1 MTPEAP
7 RAGDDAA
14 VDARPLDAAEV
25 ERLRAETPGC
35 AHVTHFNHAGS
46 SLPPGVVVETVVGH
60 LRREAEIGGYEA
72 ADEAAERLGAVYGSL
87 ARLLNAES
95 EDIAIVENATRAWDL
110 VFYAIP
116 FAPGDRILTSVSE
129 YGSNVIAFLQVAGR
143 GIKVEV
149 VPNDASGQL
158 DVEELARRMD
168 DRVKLVAVSHMP
180 TNGGLLQPAAAIGE
194 VVRGSGAIY
203 LLDACQTAGQVP
215 LHVEE
220 IGCDFLTA
228 SARKYLRG
236 PRGIGFLYAGQ
247 PWRTRLT
254 PPFLDMRAAE
264 LVATDRYQVRDDARR
279 FENWESSIANVL
291 GMGAAV
297 DYALEIG
304 LDRIW
309 VTVRRRAETL
319 RAVLTA
325 LPGDRVA
332 VHDLGAERGGIVSFT
347 VEGWDAEAIKGELRS
362 RAINVSVTG
371 ISSTRSD
378 MEARGLDQMVR
389 ASVHYLT
396 TDEDIERLGGAIGA
410 LAPGNAPP
418 PGGRV

>member
-1 MTPEAP
+1 MGDGPAA
-7 RAGDDAA
+7 AGPSVPVA
-14 VDARPLDAAEV
+14 PLDASEV
-25 ERLRAETPGC
+25 ARFRAETPGC

-46 SLPPGVVVETVVGH
+46 SLPPAIVVDTVVGH
-60 LRREAEIGGYEA
+60 LHREAEIGGYEA
-72 ADEAAERLGAVYGSL
+72 ADEAADSLAAVYRSV
-87 ARLLNAES
+87 ARLLGAAP

-116 FAPGDRILTSVSE
+116 FRPGDRILTSVSE
-129 YGSNVIAFLQVAGR
+129 YGSNVIAFLQVAQR
-143 GIKVEV
+143 GVEVEV

-158 DVEELARRMD
+158 SVDALGRMMD

-180 TNGGLLQPAAAIGE
+180 TNGGLLQPAAVIGD
-194 VVRGSGAIY
+194 VVRGSEAIY

-215 LHVEE
+215 LDVRA

-264 LVATDRYQVRDDARR
+264 LVAADRFEVRDDARR

-291 GMGAAV
+291 GMGVAV
-297 DYALEIG
+297 DYALDIG

-309 VTVRRRAETL
+309 ATVRDRGETL
-319 RAVLTA
+319 RAALA
-325 LPGDRVA
+325 NLPGDRVA
-332 VHDLGAERGGIVSFT
+332 THDLGAERGGIVSLT
-347 VEGWDAEAIKGELRS
+347 VGGWDVPAIKRGLQNQGV
-362 RAINVSVTG
+362 NVSVTG
-371 ISSTRSD
+371 VTSTRTD
-378 MEARGLDQMVR
+378 MEARGLDEMVR

-396 TDEDIERLGGAIGA
+396 TDEEIGRLARAVGKMAASGPPS
-410 LAPGNAPP
+410 PG
-418 PGGRV
+418 RTM